1 MNGLVFHQEENTSNS
16 RDIDR
21 RYYRNFRFQRHIH
34 GNPELLYVIEGEID
48 VTVDEC
54 TETVSAGQMCMI
66 LPWQIHSFYTRDF
79 SRTIVLVVAHSYL
92 DDFLNSMR
100 GYYGQTQVFRPEPA
114 IQELFMQYLFTGPF
128 PDPYIIASVLLGLC
142 HCFTVQCPILPC
154 ENSRRAP
161 ALYDAFN
168 YISAHYKEPLTLGS
182 VAAELGYSY
191 YYLSHIF
198 KSYAGM
204 GFNRFCNM
212 RRVAE
217 AEHLLRNT
225 DRSVT
230 DIALESGFSNTRS
243 FNRAFLDVMHMPP
256 LRYREQYS
264 SVEGGERISIDE
276 GEVQNIERD
285 FHPEPISNR
294 L

>member
-1 MNGLVFHQEENTSNS
+1 MYGNGF
-16 RDIDR
+16 R
-21 RYYRNFRFQRHIH
+21 R
-34 GNPELLYVIEGEID
+34 
-48 VTVDEC
+48 
-54 TETVSAGQMCMI
+54 QMCMI

-79 SRTIVLVVAHSYL
+79 SRTIVLVVAHSYM

-154 ENSRRAP
+154 EDSRRAP

-198 KSYAGM
+198 KSYAGWDQSLLQHAA
-204 GFNRFCNM
+204 GWL
-212 RRVAE
+212 RRSTAAQHRPFRYGHRLGKRVFQYTQLQPCLSGCDAY
-217 AEHLLRNT
+217 AAA
-225 DRSVT
+225 
-230 DIALESGFSNTRS
+230 ALSGTVLFRRGRRT
-243 FNRAFLDVMHMPP
+243 
-256 LRYREQYS
+256 
-264 SVEGGERISIDE
+264 
-276 GEVQNIERD
+276 D
-285 FHPEPISNR
+285 FH
-294 L
+294 